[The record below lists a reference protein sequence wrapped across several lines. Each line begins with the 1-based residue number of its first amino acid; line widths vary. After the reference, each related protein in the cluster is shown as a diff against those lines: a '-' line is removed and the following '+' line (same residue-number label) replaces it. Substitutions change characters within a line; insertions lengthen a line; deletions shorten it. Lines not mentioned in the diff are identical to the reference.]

1 MLKKKVLFLY
11 EKEDTDRIKLL
22 VLFCG
27 EDDLLLNIAA
37 SSALD
42 LLSRNSKKICQ
53 KILKVSSFIAT
64 FKDCI
69 MSDDVEFQ
77 LKSLTVL
84 KNIVVKGKFFSDD
97 LMNSK
102 LKETIVALSQDEV
115 DNEREMVFLF
125 SKTFFLILNLI
136 QYFFSRLKSSR

>member
-1 MLKKKVLFLY
+1 
-11 EKEDTDRIKLL
+11 
-22 VLFCG
+22 
-27 EDDLLLNIAA
+27 
-37 SSALD
+37 
-42 LLSRNSKKICQ
+42 
-53 KILKVSSFIAT
+53 
-64 FKDCI
+64 